1 MGEIKS
7 TMDIIME
14 KTKGLTM
21 TDEEKQQFKRREM
34 EGKVMGLIQ
43 KFAEGSLD
51 LERLKMEMAVLQEK
65 DKAMVDGIVREK
77 TMDRIELGEDNKPML
92 RILESIVNMDTKPI
106 EKLLERYESQLSQ
119 EQEDRERQLRRQLEE
134 QGISGSAVLPNLEA
148 DPEWEQRLTGMKQAF
163 KEEALSSVSDSDKAK

>member
-43 KFAEGSLD
+43 KFSDGLLD

-106 EKLLERYESQLSQ
+106 EKLLENYENRLLQ
-119 EQEDRERQLRRQLEE
+119 EQGDRERALGRQLKE
-134 QGISGSAVLPNLEA
+134 QGISGSAVLPNLEE
-148 DPEWEQRLTGMKQAF
+148 DPEWGQRLTGMKEAF
-163 KEEALSSVSDSDKAK
+163 KEEALSSVRHRDKAK